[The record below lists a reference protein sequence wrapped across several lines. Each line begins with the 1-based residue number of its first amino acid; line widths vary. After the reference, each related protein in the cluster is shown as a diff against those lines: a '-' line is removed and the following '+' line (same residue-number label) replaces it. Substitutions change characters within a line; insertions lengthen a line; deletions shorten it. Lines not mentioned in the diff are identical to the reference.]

1 MIRLIAACGLIAL
14 LTGCV
19 SKDDGYGVLI
29 DSANKEPDIDIAN
42 RKLAVFVATPGAS
55 CLPTV
60 RPDEQDQTFVSANS
74 KRGAGPED
82 VVVLVRQGNTLRWR
96 LYGEAPGT
104 GFTIRFKDRNA
115 KEEGAQYFK
124 NRQCQ
129 IDGNNTIN
137 SAGKR
142 FLRCTWKSVEALEK
156 ALPQGAD
163 SIAYGVRIDSCPNE
177 KDPRVYIRKQ

>member
-1 MIRLIAACGLIAL
+1 MIRRIAVFSVIAL
-14 LTGCV
+14 LAGCV
-19 SKDDGYGVLI
+19 SKREGDGLLI
-29 DSANKEPDIDIAN
+29 DSANTEADIDVAN
-42 RKLAVFVATPGAS
+42 RKLALFVATPGMS

-60 RPDEQDQTFVSANS
+60 RPDEQDQTFVSAS
-74 KRGAGPED
+74 KGRLGPED

-104 GFTIRFKDRNA
+104 GFTIRFKDRSA
-115 KEEGAQYFK
+115 QDEGAQYFE

-129 IDGNNTIN
+129 IDDKNTIN

-142 FLRCTWKSVEALEK
+142 FLRCTWKSVAALEK
-156 ALPQGAD
+156 ALPKGAD
-163 SIAYGVRIDSCPNE
+163 SIAYGVRVDSCQNE